1 MADVVKTKGIL
12 SLVASFTDGDD
23 RTITVDNPAAT
34 VTGAQVNALGT
45 IAKNNKVLIGD
56 KAGADFKEFKSA
68 KRSSQTTT
76 YYDLTPQG

>member
-45 IAKNNKVLIGD
+45 IAKNNNTG
-56 KAGADFKEFKSA
+56 
-68 KRSSQTTT
+68 
-76 YYDLTPQG
+76 